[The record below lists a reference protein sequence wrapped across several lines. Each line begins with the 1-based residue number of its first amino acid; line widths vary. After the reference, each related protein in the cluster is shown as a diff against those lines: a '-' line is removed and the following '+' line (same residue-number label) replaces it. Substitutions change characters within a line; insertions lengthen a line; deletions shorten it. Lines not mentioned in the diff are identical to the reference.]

1 VTATGK
7 SAPSAPRVLLVEDD
21 EIMRLSLDDRLR
33 MEGIP
38 ATSVPDLAGARREL
52 AKGGLDLVVTDVR
65 LPDGSGRT
73 LFEEVC
79 RQHPG
84 TPVILITAFVS
95 VPQAVALIKAGAVDY
110 ITKPFDIEAFISLVE
125 RTLSRVSDAH
135 QAELTDMDG
144 LKFRAGSGALGKSPA
159 MRRIEDVVARLR
171 DVDSSLLLT
180 GESGAGKEVV
190 ARLVHHNS
198 RRAGGPFVA
207 INCAAVP
214 GELVESELFGH
225 ERGAFTGADQRRI
238 GRFELAEGGTLFL
251 DEIAEIPPEVQVKL
265 LRVLQERNI
274 ERVGGSVP
282 IPLDVRVIAATQVD
296 LDEAMQNGRF
306 RSDLYWRLNVIHIA
320 IPPLRERSED
330 IVFLSRKFVTEHAR
344 AMEKQVTG
352 LSRQA
357 EARLLNMPFPGNVR
371 ELKNLLERAVAL
383 CAGPQL
389 QEHDLFV
396 LESEEAEVG
405 AGPPSLKE
413 AVALTERAAI
423 RSALTRSDWSITKA
437 AEVLAISRK
446 NLWEKM
452 KRYGIER

>member
-1 VTATGK
+1 MTTTGK

-84 TPVILITAFVS
+84 TPVILITAYVS

-306 RSDLYWRLNVIHIA
+306 RSDLYWRLNVIHIG

-405 AGPPSLKE
+405 AEPPSLKE
-413 AVALTERAAI
+413 VVATTERAAI

-437 AEVLAISRK
+437 AEALAISRK